1 MVRVQPGAIVYY
13 KWRISNI
20 WWFPACRQAGT
31 PPGRNNQ
38 AIKML
43 KRIIAK
49 EVLIIS
55 VIGCLLFILSH
66 FFLQNATVILPKYK
80 LDFAN
85 GETYVITI
93 MPQIR
98 TYASYSK
105 FLEEAYN
112 PSLALIEKRIKEFKG
127 IVGIKSALKEKKY
140 VNAYQVNLSRL
151 YSRIVGIPFI
161 FKLVFVYL
169 ILVFIRLII
178 WAGRLSMKSSPHL
191 KGLH

>member
-1 MVRVQPGAIVYY
+1 
-13 KWRISNI
+13 
-20 WWFPACRQAGT
+20 
-31 PPGRNNQ
+31 
-38 AIKML
+38 ML

-49 EVLIIS
+49 EALIIF
-55 VIGCLLFILSH
+55 VIGFLLFILSH

-85 GETYVITI
+85 GETHIIII

-98 TYASYSK
+98 AYSSYNK

-112 PSLALIEKRIKEFKG
+112 PSPKLIEKRIKEFKG
-127 IVGIKSALKEKKY
+127 VVGIKSALKDKKC

-151 YSRIVGIPFI
+151 YSRVIGIPFI

-169 ILVFIRLII
+169 ILLFIRLVV
-178 WAGRLSMKSSPHL
+178 WAVRLSIKS
-191 KGLH
+191 